1 MTNILSDNDY
11 QLDAFN
17 PFAIAQGIAER
28 LQQRRLEHN
37 LTQAALADRS
47 GVSLGSLKRF
57 EQHYEISLKNLLLL
71 AVALDCTAEFTE
83 LFAGRHF
90 TSIEELLKAKA
101 AKTRKRGRGRSFEN
115 H

>member
-1 MTNILSDNDY
+1 MTNILSDNDF

-17 PFAIAQGIAER
+17 PFAIAQGIADR
-28 LQQRRLEHN
+28 LKRRRLEHN

-71 AVALDCTAEFTE
+71 AVALDCTAEFAE
-83 LFAGRHF
+83 LFAGRHYN
-90 TSIEELLKAKA
+90 SIEEVLKAKA
-101 AKTRKRGRGRSFEN
+101 VKKRKRGRRSV
-115 H
+115 